1 MSDPQVRPAEP
12 MFPADLTESPVPF
25 RFSLAWSSVFVLLE
39 PAKSPQILTPLGSRS
54 REVAAAVA
62 EPPRAAELQKPAL
75 GSKVNWEMVVPKMNR
90 PAPRPEPA
98 TLKAPPPVSAPNF
111 YTASEPVLSR
121 RSGPLSFGIKLVL
134 GTAVVTAILVAF
146 WLRTGTPRQ
155 PEMIEVTSAM
165 GEGGWMRERVA
176 VDAGLKQGRQLV
188 LYRPSLSA
196 ADCRLEFTWRVDERG
211 IGWVFRA
218 KDTANYYAAR
228 LKVLRPGPAPT
239 LSVEHFTVYQGVE
252 SAHEE
257 KALSFSRNA
266 PVLMVRMDAI
276 GPSFTLYLQGSAADY
291 WTDTRMKTGG
301 VGFFEERNHPADA
314 QALRISFSTPA
325 SGGA

>member
-1 MSDPQVRPAEP
+1 
-12 MFPADLTESPVPF
+12 
-25 RFSLAWSSVFVLLE
+25 
-39 PAKSPQILTPLGSRS
+39 
-54 REVAAAVA
+54 
-62 EPPRAAELQKPAL
+62 
-75 GSKVNWEMVVPKMNR
+75 MVVPKMNR
-90 PAPRPEPA
+90 PVPRPEPA
-98 TLKAPPPVSAPNF
+98 TSKPPPPQPTHAPNF
-111 YTASEPVLSR
+111 YTASDPVLSR
-121 RSGPLSFGIKLVL
+121 RGGPLSFSIKFILAA
-134 GTAVVTAILVAF
+134 TAVAALGVAIWFRASQS
-146 WLRTGTPRQ
+146 RP

-196 ADCRLEFTWRVDERG
+196 ANCRLEFTWRVDERG

-239 LSVEHFTVYQGVE
+239 LSVEHFAVYQGVE

-257 KALSFSRNA
+257 RALSFSRNA
-266 PVLMVRMDAI
+266 PVLMIRMEAI

-291 WTDTRMKTGG
+291 WTDTRLKTGG
-301 VGFFEERNHPADA
+301 LGFFEERNHPAEA